1 MGGFIVKSLK
11 SKLATSLLI
20 SGMVLPAISPVVTSM
35 AATPVA
41 ATTQS
46 ATAKPTSTRGY
57 VVENTTTVDL
67 SKASSAAY
75 KVALPDGFTF
85 NLSMSKDGVSAQ
97 GSIFDATGSNFND
110 NQILLGDAN
119 YLQANTTMQYF
130 VKVGS
135 TWHLRALKFVNN
147 KATAGVKDF
156 YFDTTTLDQ
165 SALADKYDAIKQT
178 IAPGVDVK
186 INATASKD
194 IVEMATIQ
202 YMITAE
208 GTNVPDFNYEG
219 VNEHQGYVTSPAYSN
234 TKETTFTFSYFNE
247 QGQMMTA
254 VLHFQKND
262 VKPVAQPVT
271 VNYVD
276 ANGQKLA
283 DSDTLK
289 GNVGASYQT
298 AAKTIAGYH
307 VVTTPANAKGTFTD
321 KAQTVTY
328 TYEKDTVTTPAA
340 KAVTVNYV
348 DANGQ
353 KLAAS
358 ETLNGKVGAAY
369 QTTAKTIAG
378 YHVAQ
383 TPANANGS
391 FTDKAQTVTYT
402 YEKDAVTTPA
412 AKAVTVKYV
421 DANGK
426 EIAKADVLTG
436 QLNAAYQTAAKTI
449 AGYKLV
455 KTPANAKG
463 QYTASAQTVVYEY
476 QKEAT
481 TPVPDTRVK
490 ITAIYVDQQGH
501 ELTTALTKV
510 GHKGDRYKATA
521 PTIKG
526 YELVAMPKNASGVL
540 DKDDVTIKFVYRK
553 VTTNHQTPSK
563 DQTANPNQTPT
574 DHHQTTTPDHHSK
587 GQVTTTK
594 QQPAKKAKKQLP
606 QTSSTTTIAAS
617 VMGIALVALAGVL
630 GFYKKLRK
638 TN

>member
-1 MGGFIVKSLK
+1 MPLK
-11 SKLATSLLI
+11 TSKITTSVLL
-20 SGMVLPAISPVVTSM
+20 SGMLLSSGTTAVL
-35 AATPVA
+35 AAENTA
-41 ATTQS
+41 NNTQS
-46 ATAKPTSTRGY
+46 EQSKTIQQVTAKPTSTRGY

-383 TPANANGS
+383 TPANANGT

-463 QYTASAQTVVYEY
+463 QYTTSAQTVVYEY
-476 QKEAT
+476 QKKT
-481 TPVPDTRVK
+481 TTTVPTTSVK
-490 ITAIYVDQQGH
+490 MTARYVDEQGH
-501 ELTTALTKV
+501 ELVKSITKT
-510 GHKGDRYKATA
+510 GQQGDHYKASA
-521 PTIKG
+521 AAIKG
-526 YELVAMPKNASGVL
+526 YQLIAMPKNAAGIL
-540 DKDDVTIKFVYRK
+540 GKDDITIKFVYRK
-553 VTTNHQTPSK
+553 VTTNHQTPNQNQQVK
-563 DQTANPNQTPT
+563 PNN
-574 DHHQTTTPDHHSK
+574 DKHQVTKPNNYSK
-587 GQVTTTK
+587 GKITTTK
-594 QQPAKKAKKQLP
+594 PQPQAVKKQLP
-606 QTSSTTTIAAS
+606 KTGVANPVLLS
-617 VMGIALVALAGVL
+617 VLGTVLALSAVVL
-630 GFYKKLRK
+630 GFYRKLRK
-638 TN
+638 SH